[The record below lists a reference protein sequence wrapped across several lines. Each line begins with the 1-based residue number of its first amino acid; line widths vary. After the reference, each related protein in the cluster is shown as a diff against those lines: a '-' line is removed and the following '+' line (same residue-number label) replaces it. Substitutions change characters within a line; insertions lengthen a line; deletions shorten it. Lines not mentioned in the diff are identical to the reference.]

1 MRWQPGERD
10 GDDNQRNENPTA
22 DGIFALANSKTAA
35 SRKAESDCTGQRE
48 DDEADTRRMGKES
61 CPIAP
66 TPNDECEKRQRA
78 AEAKSEVLNNV
89 IQK

>member
-1 MRWQPGERD
+1 MKIQRLETSSRWPIPKLLLPEK
-10 GDDNQRNENPTA
+10 P
-22 DGIFALANSKTAA
+22 
-35 SRKAESDCTGQRE
+35 KAIAPATGQRE
-48 DDEADTRRMGKES
+48 DDEAGACRMAKKS

-66 TPNDECEKRQRA
+66 TPDDECEKRQRA

>member
-1 MRWQPGERD
+1 
-10 GDDNQRNENPTA
+10 
-22 DGIFALANSKTAA
+22 
-35 SRKAESDCTGQRE
+35 
-48 DDEADTRRMGKES
+48 MGKES

-66 TPNDECEKRQRA
+66 TPHDECEKRQRA